1 MQKIVDQTRSAGH
14 EFCTE
19 AYRTTRTVRCP
30 IPTMPVLA
38 LKPFEKVVNT
48 MNRFHNKENL
58 YNNLLLAIRDTV
70 IIIIQTRLKQ
80 RKELMHNTKLAAWN
94 LIVTAQIS
102 NSAKHRDANQVTLPK
117 IYNK

>member
-1 MQKIVDQTRSAGH
+1 MQKIADQTRSAGH

-19 AYRTTRTVRCP
+19 AFRTTRTVRCP

-48 MNRFHNKENL
+48 VNRFRNKENL
-58 YNNLLLAIRDTV
+58 YNDPLLATRDTA
-70 IIIIQTRLKQ
+70 IIIIQTRPKQ
-80 RKELMHNTKLAAWN
+80 RKEQMHNTKLAAWH
-94 LIVTAQIS
+94 LTDTEQIS
-102 NSAKHRDANQVTLPK
+102 NLAEPRDANRATLPK